1 MADTADPEAP
11 EASILHRPDQ
21 EILENTERTKLTCR
35 QWKTLT
41 LILSA
46 TLTSSFAVCLFPPF
60 FPRLAEEKGCNAA
73 TYGFIIGTNCI
84 TSFFVTP
91 FIGKNLPQFG
101 VCYSMISGLLIG
113 GICCGMSGFLQFF
126 PPNYEFVIASIVIRA
141 VHATG
146 NAFVITA
153 TFTYAAG
160 AFDSSVGTVFSMTR
174 IAMNFA
180 QLLGP
185 MVGGAIYQ
193 ADGFYLPFLTMG
205 SLQVFMGI
213 VCAFCLP
220 RESVAS
226 TGAKTCRKLS
236 ILKILKIPTIWFSFM
251 GFIVATMCNGFL
263 SINLEP
269 QILRGFDLEP
279 LVVGMLFGMK
289 DGANCLSTPLWGYLC
304 DKKNRESSVK
314 HYLVISSL
322 LVGLSF
328 LLMGAG
334 CVVMLDV
341 TMTLP
346 MVILALCVNGVGI
359 GGQQVSGVVDALSEA
374 VNAGYPD
381 DPAMHGLIA
390 GLWSSFSG
398 LGRFVSRV
406 GSGILV
412 DFIGFNYTA
421 AIVTAFQL
429 IIATLTFIYLVFCEC
444 HLKVRRDAKWDSD
457 NSAYSSLKENAA
469 HLEHEPYSPTDTL
482 STPGSSRN
490 ESVSIDVPI
499 SRTISRSRLRNRVCN
514 SLPQSAHA
522 PNSWSSRNL
531 AHSFINEMG

>member
-1 MADTADPEAP
+1 MAADPEA
-11 EASILHRPDQ
+11 SVLHRSDE
-21 EILENTERTKLTCR
+21 EILENTDRKKLTY
-35 QWKTLT
+35 QQLKTLT
-41 LILSA
+41 VILAA

-84 TSFFVTP
+84 TSFLVTP
-91 FIGKNLPQFG
+91 FIGKNLPRFG
-101 VCYSMISGLLIG
+101 VCYSMVSGLLIG
-113 GICCGMSGFLQFF
+113 GICCGMSGFLEFF
-126 PPNYEFVIASIVIRA
+126 PPSFEFIVTSIIIRA

-160 AFDSSVGTVFSMTR
+160 AFDSSVGTVFSLTR

-193 ADGFYLPFLTMG
+193 AGGFYLPFLTMG

-213 VCAFCLP
+213 VCACCLP
-220 RESVAS
+220 QESLTS

-236 ILKILKIPTIWFSFM
+236 ILKILKIPTIWFSFT

-269 QILRGFDLEP
+269 QVLRGFDLEP

-314 HYLVISSL
+314 HYLVISAL

-334 CVVMLDV
+334 CVVMLNV

-346 MVILALCVNGVGI
+346 LVIVALCVNGVGI
-359 GGQQVSGVVDALSEA
+359 GGEQVSGVVDALNEA

-406 GSGILV
+406 GSGLLV

-421 AIVTAFQL
+421 AIVTALQL
-429 IIATLTFIYLVFCEC
+429 IVALLTFIYLVFCEC
-444 HLKVRRDAKWDSD
+444 HLKVRRDAIWDSE
-457 NSAYSSLKENAA
+457 NSAYAALKEDAA
-469 HLEHEPYSPTDTL
+469 LFENSTESTTDTL
-482 STPGSSRN
+482 STPGSSRTGN

-499 SRTISRSRLRNRVCN
+499 SQTISRSRLRNRVCN
-514 SLPQSAHA
+514 SLPQSAQA
-522 PNSWSSRNL
+522 ANSWSSNNL
-531 AHSFINEMG
+531 AHSFFNEMG